1 MSPGESV
8 CVCVS
13 ACVCLFARAGDCAK
27 TLAAVA
33 DGACQVCGFMFHV
46 V

>member
-1 MSPGESV
+1 MYVGVTV
-8 CVCVS
+8 CVCV
-13 ACVCLFARAGDCAK
+13 FARADDCAK